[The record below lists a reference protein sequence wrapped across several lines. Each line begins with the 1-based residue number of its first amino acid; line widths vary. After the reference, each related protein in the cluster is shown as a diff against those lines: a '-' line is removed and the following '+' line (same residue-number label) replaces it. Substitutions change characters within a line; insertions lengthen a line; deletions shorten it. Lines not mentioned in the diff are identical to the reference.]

1 MKWFYP
7 GQLTGNE
14 FLYPKQKERELAQD
28 KQQTI
33 MADQRKEPNSEDT
46 GAGD

>member
-1 MKWFYP
+1 VYS
-7 GQLTGNE
+7 
-14 FLYPKQKERELAQD
+14 KQKEKELAQD

-33 MADQRKEPNSEDT
+33 VADQRKEPNFDIT